1 MSIPNM
7 ISARVSDN
15 KLEAESAFK
24 DVISHKV
31 GSALD
36 LKRVQV
42 ANSLVQQHVSTDDVE
57 VESEEV

>member
-7 ISARVSDN
+7 ISALVDN
-15 KLEAESAFK
+15 NKIEAESAFK
-24 DVISHKV
+24 SIIAQKV

-42 ANSLVQQHVSTDDVE
+42 ANSLVTQHVPQEDDTE
-57 VESEEV
+57 GEDI

>member
-7 ISARVSDN
+7 LSALVDDN
-15 KLEAESAFK
+15 KIEAESAFK
-24 DVISHKV
+24 SVIAQKV

-42 ANSLVQQHVSTDDVE
+42 ANSLVTQHVPQAVDTEGEDV
-57 VESEEV
+57 

>member
-7 ISARVSDN
+7 LGALVDDN
-15 KLEAESAFK
+15 KIEAESAFK
-24 DVISHKV
+24 SVIAQKV

-42 ANSLVQQHVSTDDVE
+42 ANSLVTQHVPQEDDTE
-57 VESEEV
+57 GEDI

>member
-7 ISARVSDN
+7 IGALVDN
-15 KLEAESAFK
+15 NKIEAESAFK
-24 DVISHKV
+24 SIIGQKV

-42 ANSLVQQHVSTDDVE
+42 ANSLVTQHVPQEDDTE
-57 VESEEV
+57 GEDI

>member
-7 ISARVSDN
+7 LSALVDDN
-15 KLEAESAFK
+15 KIEAESAFK
-24 DVISHKV
+24 SVIAQKV

-42 ANSLVQQHVSTDDVE
+42 ANSLVTQHVPQE
-57 VESEEV
+57 VDTAGEDG

>member
-7 ISARVSDN
+7 LSALVDDN
-15 KLEAESAFK
+15 KIEAESVFK
-24 DVISHKV
+24 SVIAQKV

-42 ANSLVQQHVSTDDVE
+42 ANSLVTQHVPQEVDTEGEDV
-57 VESEEV
+57 

>member
-7 ISARVSDN
+7 LSALVDDN
-15 KLEAESAFK
+15 KIEAESAFK
-24 DVISHKV
+24 SVIAQKV

-42 ANSLVQQHVSTDDVE
+42 ANSLVTQHVPQEVDTEGEDD
-57 VESEEV
+57 

>member
-7 ISARVSDN
+7 IGALMNDN

-36 LKRVQV
+36 IFF
-42 ANSLVQQHVSTDDVE
+42 
-57 VESEEV
+57 

>member
-7 ISARVSDN
+7 VNALIDDN
-15 KLEAESAFK
+15 KIEAESAFK
-24 DVISHKV
+24 SVIAQKV

-42 ANSLVQQHVSTDDVE
+42 ANSLVTQHVPQEVDTEGEDV
-57 VESEEV
+57 

>member
-7 ISARVSDN
+7 IGALMNDN

-42 ANSLVQQHVSTDDVE
+42 ANSGSTACFYRRCCIAFG
-57 VESEEV
+57 

>member
-7 ISARVSDN
+7 LSALVDDN
-15 KLEAESAFK
+15 KIEAESAFK
-24 DVISHKV
+24 SVIAQKV

-42 ANSLVQQHVSTDDVE
+42 ANSLVTQHVPHEVDREGEDV
-57 VESEEV
+57 

>member
-1 MSIPNM
+1 MSIPDM
-7 ISARVSDN
+7 IGALVDDN

-24 DVISHKV
+24 SVLAQKV

-42 ANSLVQQHVSTDDVE
+42 SNSLVKQHVPQE
-57 VESEEV
+57 VDTESEDI